1 MARKKQPQNLWSKII
16 YLFIMLA
23 GFICANCYLSD
34 LITSNINRG
43 FNFPPN
49 DFVTL
54 SYVKN
59 TGAAFSILQNY
70 PLLLEILA
78 VLALVFLLAYVIRH
92 AGTMSYTGIT
102 WLTVLMSGIFCNLFE
117 RMTLGYVRDYFYFK
131 FVEFP
136 IFNISD
142 IAINVS
148 IVAIIYLL
156 LIRAQLKQL

>member
-1 MARKKQPQNLWSKII
+1 MSCVETMPSNPV
-16 YLFIMLA
+16 F
-23 GFICANCYLSD
+23 D
-34 LITSNINRG
+34 LIFIQ
-43 FNFPPN
+43 
-49 DFVTL
+49 
-54 SYVKN
+54 N

-156 LIRAQLKQL
+156 LTRAQLKQL

>member
-1 MARKKQPQNLWSKII
+1 
-16 YLFIMLA
+16 MLA

-142 IAINVS
+142 IEINVS

-156 LIRAQLKQL
+156 LTRAQLKQL

>member
-1 MARKKQPQNLWSKII
+1 
-16 YLFIMLA
+16 MLA

-142 IAINVS
+142 ITINVS
-148 IVAIIYLL
+148 IVAIIYLRL
-156 LIRAQLKQL
+156 TRAQLKQL

>member
-23 GFICANCYLSD
+23 GCICANCYLSD

-156 LIRAQLKQL
+156 LTRAQLKQL

>member
-1 MARKKQPQNLWSKII
+1 MVSLSQGSLASTNLLS
-16 YLFIMLA
+16 LRSLQALPELPALA
-23 GFICANCYLSD
+23 FAL
-34 LITSNINRG
+34 
-43 FNFPPN
+43 
-49 DFVTL
+49 
-54 SYVKN
+54 
-59 TGAAFSILQNY
+59 AFTAVLA
-70 PLLLEILA
+70 LVFTA

-156 LIRAQLKQL
+156 LTRAQLKQL